1 MISNLAS
8 ARALLQADLEH
19 ARNVLELWSH
29 QVEELEKALAQ
40 LDAVVHS
47 RDALRG
53 KYQALAHAP
62 EAGAPALAVPAKR
75 GRKPRE
81 GAKDKTAGSIKRPRK
96 QQDVTAKGAEGGQD
110 KTAGRPAKAGLPAK
124 YRDPESGKTWSGR
137 GRVPAWLAGEREK
150 YAI

>member
-62 EAGAPALAVPAKR
+62 EAGAPSLAAPAKR
-75 GRKPRE
+75 GRKPRD
-81 GAKDKTAGSIKRPRK
+81 GTKDKTAGSAKRTRK
-96 QQDVTAKGAEGGQD
+96 QSDATAKDSGGNQD
-110 KTAGRPAKAGLPAK
+110 KTAGRPVKAALPAK

-137 GRVPAWLAGEREK
+137 GRVPAWLAGDRER